1 VTTHHPILDHRSR
14 GKSEPSHVDEQS
26 RATLPVH
33 EVRVNTLHV
42 LGVVKHL
49 IGESERTST
58 GARKTRVFVG
68 LHEIQDAENQFWWQS
83 PEWA

>member
-1 VTTHHPILDHRSR
+1 VPTHHPILDHRSW
-14 GKSEPSHVDEQS
+14 GMSESSHIDEQS

-33 EVRVNTLHV
+33 EARVNTLHV

-49 IGESERTST
+49 VGESERTST

-68 LHEIQDAENQFWWQS
+68 LHEIQDAEDQFWWQS